1 MHELSIAQNI
11 LDIVRE
17 SVPPEE
23 LPDVRTVKL
32 RLGDLAGVVPD
43 SLEFSFTVLT
53 TDTPLRDARLHI
65 DHVPFKVMCNACRK
79 TFTNEIGF
87 VLCPTCG
94 GTDTK
99 ILSGTEL
106 QVVEIE
112 LEDIKAE
119 AP

>member
-17 SVPPEE
+17 SVPSAE
-23 LPDVRTVKL
+23 LPSVRCVKL
-32 RLGDLAGVVPD
+32 RIGEFAGVVPD

-65 DHVPFKVMCNACRK
+65 EHVPFSVLCNACGK
-79 TFTNEIGF
+79 TFTNDIGF

-94 GTDTK
+94 GTDTR
-99 ILSGTEL
+99 IISGTEL

-112 LEDIKAE
+112 IEEIKAE

>member
-1 MHELSIAQNI
+1 MHELSIAQSI
-11 LDIVRE
+11 LDIVRQ
-17 SVPPEE
+17 SVPEKE
-23 LPDVRTVKL
+23 LPDVRIVKL
-32 RLGDLAGVVPD
+32 QVGDLAGVVPD

-53 TDTPLRDARLHI
+53 TDTPLRNAKLQI
-65 DHVPFKVMCNACRK
+65 DHVPFVILCNACEK
-79 TFTNEIGF
+79 TFTNEVGF

-94 GTDTK
+94 GADTK
-99 ILSGTEL
+99 ILSGLEL